1 MGGSFPVGLFL
12 LDELLP
18 VLEVLEVEEAGEEAE
33 EAVVRA
39 ELPSWGLELPLAGE
53 AAADAATEDLDEAPG
68 GEVRP
73 AVLTALLVPAATSGV
88 GLFLEVDVVRSWGDA
103 TPVEPVESAYL
114 QLEAEGAD
122 GADAA
127 WRSGVVGSWWS
138 CCCCG
143 CCWGWC
149 CCGWC
154 CCCDCW
160 CRLCVVAAALS
171 RGWGCNCV

>member
-18 VLEVLEVEEAGEEAE
+18 VLEVLEVEEAGEEAD

-39 ELPSWGLELPLAGE
+39 ELPSWGLELPLAGD
-53 AAADAATEDLDEAPG
+53 AAAAAAAEDLEEAPG

-73 AVLTALLVPAATSGV
+73 AVPTALLVPAAAAATSGV
-88 GLFLEVDVVRSWGDA
+88 GLFLDVDVVRSWGDA

-122 GADAA
+122 GAPDCSNGA
-127 WRSGVVGSWWS
+127 VGSWWS
-138 CCCCG
+138 CCCC
-143 CCWGWC
+143 
-149 CCGWC
+149 
-154 CCCDCW
+154 
-160 CRLCVVAAALS
+160 
-171 RGWGCNCV
+171 